1 MTVIA
6 RNRGRRA
13 FRTMLAL
20 GTVSLGVLVLSGCEK
35 PSPNAHFTLDSSS
48 KTRETARDCHGHG
61 EALGVTRAL
70 ECLASDE
77 GAVSFSTSPGDTFR
91 IGVDP
96 AVAEDGWVL
105 FVNEQLYRIE
115 PYTGTYQSFPSG
127 DLYQMVRGE
136 PQPGQ
141 PPVDEELRLS
151 VAQVRDEYDVAA
163 IWDASSE
170 EEFQENLFGQVEG
183 VWNVTLTPGD

>member
-35 PSPNAHFTLDSSS
+35 PSPNAHFTLNSSS
-48 KTRETARDCHGHG
+48 KTRETASDCHGHG
-61 EALGVTRAL
+61 DALGVSRVL
-70 ECLASDE
+70 ECLGGDE
-77 GAVSFSTSPGDTFR
+77 EAVSFSTSPGDTFR

-96 AVAEDGWVL
+96 SVAETGWVVL
-105 FVNEQLYRIE
+105 VNEQLYRIE
-115 PYTGTYQSFPSG
+115 PYTTTYQTFPSA
-127 DLYQMVRGE
+127 DLYRMVRGE

-141 PPVDEELRLS
+141 PPVDTELRVS
-151 VAQVRDEYDVAA
+151 VAQVREEYDVDAV
-163 IWDASSE
+163 WDSRSAE
-170 EEFQENLFGQVEG
+170 EYQENLLSQVEG
-183 VWNVTLTPGD
+183 VWNATLRPGD